1 MKHIDEA
8 KIEDLL
14 SGASSASPGE
24 ISGILD
30 KAMTL
35 TRLSLRESA
44 ALLSLSDPALLE
56 KLYETASQVKRK
68 IYGTRMVLFVPLYVS
83 NFCVNNCLYCGFRCD
98 NAEMER
104 KALSMDEVAD
114 QVRLLLRRGHKR
126 ILMVSG
132 ETAPPGKSGVE
143 YFVETIETIYR
154 VHEGSH
160 QVKRVNVNLPPLT
173 VEEFQALKRA
183 GIGTYQLFQETYH
196 DRTYRQVHRGPK
208 ADPDNR
214 LDAVDRAFQA
224 GIDDI
229 GIGVLYGLYEYRF
242 ETLALLSH
250 IEHMEKAFNVGPHT
264 ISVPR
269 IQPAKGSVFSQN
281 APAPVSDADFKKLV
295 AVLRLSV
302 PYTGII
308 LSTRE
313 TGSLRDEL
321 FAVGISQVSAESS
334 TSPGG
339 YSDGSDG
346 SQFDLHDS
354 RSLDE
359 VVGALVDGG
368 FIPSFCAACY
378 RRERTGKAFM
388 ELAKPGEI
396 RHMCDINAL
405 VTFKEYLLDFASE
418 EVKEKGEQL
427 LQQRSGALDGA
438 SRAVLSTMLEGVERG
453 GRDEYV

>member
-1 MKHIDEA
+1 MKHINEA
-8 KIEDLL
+8 RIEAVL
-14 SGASSASPGE
+14 SGAKQSSAGE
-24 ISGILD
+24 IDAILD
-30 KAMTL
+30 KAATL
-35 TRLSLRESA
+35 TRLSLHESA
-44 ALLSLSDPALLE
+44 ALLSITDTALLE
-56 KLYETASQVKRK
+56 RLYEAASSVKRN

-83 NFCVNNCLYCGFRCD
+83 NYCVNNCLYCGFRSENTD
-98 NAEMER
+98 MER
-104 KALSMDEVAD
+104 KALSKDEIAE

-126 ILMVSG
+126 ILLVAG
-132 ETAPPGKSGVE
+132 EAAPPRKAGVE
-143 YFVETIETIYR
+143 YFVEAIRAVYD
-154 VHEGSH
+154 VQEGRNRI
-160 QVKRVNVNLPPLT
+160 KRVNVNLPPFT
-173 VEEFQALKRA
+173 VEEFKELKKA

-196 DRTYRQVHRGPK
+196 DETYRALHRGPK

-214 LDAVDRAFQA
+214 IDAIDRAFLG
-224 GIDDI
+224 GIDDV
-229 GIGVLYGLYEYRF
+229 GMGVLYGLHDYRF

-250 IEHMEKAFNVGPHT
+250 VGHLEERFGVGPHT

-269 IQPAKGSVFSQN
+269 IQAAKGSAFSECP
-281 APAPVSDADFKKLV
+281 PAPVSDADFKKLV

-313 TGSLRDEL
+313 TVALRDEL
-321 FAVGISQVSAESS
+321 FTVGVSQVSAESS

-339 YSDGSDG
+339 YSSDDEG
-346 SQFDLHDS
+346 SQFDLHDA

-388 ELAKPGEI
+388 SLAKPGEI

-405 VTFKEYLLDFASE
+405 VTLKEYLADFASE
-418 EVKEKGEQL
+418 EVKQKGERL
-427 LQQRSGALDGA
+427 LKQRSESLDES
-438 SRAVLSTMLEGVERG
+438 SRNLLKGMLEDVDRGV
-453 GRDEYV
+453 RDAYV